1 MVVDETAFDFFP
13 AIIQKE
19 PVVGHYAVGLIFT
32 TVRRVESDDLMAL
45 VYDNAPNALA
55 RMHKFESLIDVL

>member
-1 MVVDETAFDFFP
+1 MVVDATAFDFLP
-13 AIIQKE
+13 AIVQKE

-32 TVRRVESDDLMAL
+32 NVRRLESDNLMAL

-55 RMHKFESLIDVL
+55 RVHKIESFIDVL